1 MEAKRIPAWER
12 LSHAYIAA
20 SPNEAARSDEAMT
33 LAAALMC
40 ESDGEARPC
49 GHCAACRKTF
59 AGIHPDII
67 TVSPGLD
74 SQGRKRREMLV
85 DTVRSI
91 AAGAVV
97 VPNEGRRKVYIIED
111 ADTMN
116 IQAQNALLKLLE
128 EPPESVAFILCAAN
142 PALLLP
148 TVRSRCELIRI
159 NSDAAEG
166 DEAAADARAL
176 LARLAAKSPP
186 DLLAWC
192 CENEGMDSRRCAAM
206 LRAAREALA
215 DVLRGTGGVS
225 IPRADCA
232 YLDALLARCCEYLRL
247 NVGVRS
253 VMGLIA
259 VDGIRNEGKND

>member
-116 IQAQNALLKLLE
+116 TQAQNALLKLLE

-176 LARLAAKSPP
+176 LSRLLPSPRRTCWPGAARTRAWIPAAAPP
-186 DLLAWC
+186 CSAPR
-192 CENEGMDSRRCAAM
+192 GRRWRRAPRYRRREHTAGG
-206 LRAAREALA
+206 LRLSGRAAGPL
-215 DVLRGTGGVS
+215 LR
-225 IPRADCA
+225 IPAPERGRAQ
-232 YLDALLARCCEYLRL
+232 
-247 NVGVRS
+247 
-253 VMGLIA
+253 
-259 VDGIRNEGKND
+259 RNGAHRR

>member
-116 IQAQNALLKLLE
+116 TQAQNALLKLLE
-128 EPPESVAFILCAAN
+128 EPPESAAFILEAAN
-142 PALLLP
+142 ASLLLP
-148 TVRSRCELIRI
+148 TVRSRCEMIRA
-159 NSDAAEG
+159 NADAEASPEAESDARELLG
-166 DEAAADARAL
+166 AL
-176 LARLAAKSPP
+176 ASGSRGE
-186 DLLAWC
+186 LLLWC
-192 CENEGMDSRRCAAM
+192 TANEGMDSRRCAAM
-206 LRAAREALA
+206 FSAAREKLA
-215 DVLRGTGGVS
+215 DVLLGKSEFSLEPGYV
-225 IPRADCA
+225 A
-232 YLDALLARCCEYLRL
+232 YLDALLARCGEYLRQ
-247 NVGVRS
+247 NVGVKG
-253 VMGLIA
+253 VLGLLA
-259 VDGIRNEGKND
+259 VDGIQK